1 MKINTKQKTKQNNNK
16 GLLTTIKTAK
26 NKTRK
31 RDKKNERGKKSNST
45 ELSTSTRNSAGYP
58 TKVARIK
65 GHLLL
70 TILSHKG
77 MIF

>member
-1 MKINTKQKTKQNNNK
+1 MKKNTNQQTKQNNNK

-31 RDKKNERGKKSNST
+31 RDKKKRGKKSNST
-45 ELSTSTRNSAGYP
+45 ELSTSTCNSAGYP

-65 GHLLL
+65 GHLLS
-70 TILSHKG
+70 TINCPTG
-77 MIF
+77 A

>member
-1 MKINTKQKTKQNNNK
+1 MKKNTNQQTKQNNNK

-31 RDKKNERGKKSNST
+31 RDKKKRGKKSNST
-45 ELSTSTRNSAGYP
+45 ELSTSTCNSAGYP

-70 TILSHKG
+70 TINCTTG
-77 MIF
+77 A